1 MLLQDCYVTLEID
14 ENASIK
20 EVKQA
25 YRDLVS
31 IWHPDKYMHNPRLH
45 KKAEEKIKGI
55 NLAYET
61 LQLYYSTTDKR
72 DYTDENYL
80 IIPCPRCGVKNR
92 IRNNYVDYHVKC
104 GKCGSTL
111 FDSSKSEQR
120 DSWEE
125 RILCS
130 DESCIGTIGANGKC
144 NVCGKPFGWKE
155 PSAGYFYERGF
166 DNDIDKEKGFKDR
179 FFPKKYFAKYTG
191 FVGTVG
197 FPDECFVCSSKT
209 EKKYTI
215 SNTQITGYYIFSFS
229 YRTSKIEIPVCTKH
243 YWRLICAKL
252 GCYISFIALLIA
264 SELPVFLHFIILLL
278 FPILL
283 FWYKSINQNLMIN
296 KMSHK
301 SDYISEVVFS
311 SKRRNYFYKLV
322 NMSETQEIPYPEHW
336 FKRILKSIII
346 YLILGALWFGN
357 VLNFIK
363 KL

>member
-155 PSAGYFYERGF
+155 PSAGYFYEREF
-166 DNDIDKEKGFKDR
+166 DADIDKVKGFKDR
-179 FFPKKYFAKYTG
+179 FSPKKYFAKNTG
-191 FVGTVG
+191 SDATIV
-197 FPDECFVCSSKT
+197 FPNECFICSSETNKR
-209 EKKYTI
+209 YTI
-215 SNTQITGYYIFSFS
+215 SKTQLTGYYIVYFK
-229 YRTSKIEIPVCTKH
+229 YRTSKIEVPVCTKH
-243 YWRLICAKL
+243 YRSLISAKL
-252 GCYISFIALLIA
+252 GFYISFIALFIA
-264 SELPVFLHFIILLL
+264 FELPVLLHFIILLL

-283 FWYKSINQNLMIN
+283 FWYWSINQNLMIN
-296 KMSHK
+296 KISHK
-301 SDYISEVVFS
+301 SDYISEFIFS
-311 SKRRNYFYKLV
+311 SKRRNYFSKLV
-322 NMSETQEIPYPEHW
+322 NMSGFQEISHPEHW
-336 FKRILKSIII
+336 FERIIKGTIIF
-346 YLILGALWFGN
+346 LIIGALWFGN